1 MAALVLETYTYDDY
15 KIWEGDWELI
25 YGHPYAMAPSPIGK
39 HQFIMGKIIYNL
51 NKNLEKSDCN
61 KCFVLGETDYII
73 SNNTVL
79 KPDVSLVCGELP
91 KFIQKP
97 PVAIFEII
105 SPSTKLRDEITK
117 KEIYEKEGVK
127 YLFLVYPDEKK
138 VVFNNKEIDKIEIKS
153 LRGEIKFDVKE
164 IFKGLN

>member
-15 KIWEGDWELI
+15 KNWQGDWELI
-25 YGHPYAMAPSPIGK
+25 YGHPYALSPSPVGK
-39 HQFIMGKIIYNL
+39 HQFIMMRLGYFL
-51 NKNLEKSDCN
+51 QKNLDELKCN
-61 KCFVLGETDYII
+61 EYFVLGEIDYII

-79 KPDVSLVCGELP
+79 KPDVALVCGELP
-91 KFIQKP
+91 KFIRKP

-127 YLFLVYPDEKK
+127 LFLVYPDEKK
-138 VVFNNKEIDKIEIKS
+138 VIYKEKEITKIEIDTPCRKI
-153 LRGEIKFDVKE
+153 EFNTTE

>member
-1 MAALVLETYTYDDY
+1 MRALVLETYTYDDY
-15 KIWEGDWELI
+15 KQWEGDWELI

-39 HQFIMGKIIYNL
+39 HQFIMMRLGYFL
-51 NKNLEKSDCN
+51 QKNLDELECN
-61 KCFVLGETDYII
+61 ECFVLGEIDYII
-73 SNNTVL
+73 SDDTVL

-105 SPSTKLRDEITK
+105 SPSTKLRDETTK

-127 YLFLVYPDEKK
+127 LFLVYPDEKK
-138 VVFNNKEIDKIEIKS
+138 VIYKEKEIKKIEIDTPCGKIEFES
-153 LRGEIKFDVKE
+153 KE

>member
-15 KIWEGDWELI
+15 KNWQGEWELI
-25 YGHPYAMAPSPIGK
+25 YGHPYAMAPSPVGK
-39 HQFIMGKIIYNL
+39 HQFIMGRIIYQL
-51 NKNLEKSDCN
+51 NKHLDELECN
-61 KCFVLGETDYII
+61 ECFVLGEIDYII
-73 SNNTVL
+73 SNDTIL
-79 KPDVSLVCGELP
+79 KPDVALVCGELP

-117 KEIYEKEGVK
+117 KEIYEKQGVK
-127 YLFLVYPDEKK
+127 LFLVYPDEKK
-138 VVFNNKEIDKIEIKS
+138 VIYKEKEIEKIEIDTPCGKIEFES
-153 LRGEIKFDVKE
+153 KE